1 MKLKPFLVNVPIL
14 LFYPLKTPYS
24 KRFCGVFRGCK
35 METLVNNELI
45 NEAFITFSETFNTG
59 LKKEK
64 QQQRLQK
71 LDPSF
76 SHQK

>member
-1 MKLKPFLVNVPIL
+1 
-14 LFYPLKTPYS
+14 
-24 KRFCGVFRGCK
+24 

-45 NEAFITFSETFNTG
+45 NEAFITFSETCNTG
-59 LKKEK
+59 QKKEK

-76 SHQK
+76 SHQKKLIRARG